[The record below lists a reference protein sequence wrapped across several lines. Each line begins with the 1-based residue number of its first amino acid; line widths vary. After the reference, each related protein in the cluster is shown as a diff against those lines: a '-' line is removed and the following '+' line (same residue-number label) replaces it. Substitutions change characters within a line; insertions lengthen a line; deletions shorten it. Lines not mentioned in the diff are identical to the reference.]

1 MEIKKTIIC
10 LFLITTIE
18 TCVFGDYLVIKIF
31 DERKIDISSKSYMGW
46 VRVLNNPTKRK
57 EYNLDDLNQNI
68 ITILTGELK
77 NLSEE
82 NSFGGKL
89 K

>member
-46 VRVLNNPTKRK
+46 ARVLNNPTKRK